1 MCLQNGICLCVCCA
15 YLCVG
20 KSDSWLS
27 LIYVNSKQIKGKSIE
42 ELDSVLSHRT
52 QNHTNCFDSLVAVHT
67 GSQAAWISSKVKLL
81 PP

>member
-15 YLCVG
+15 YLCVW

-52 QNHTNCFDSLVAVHT
+52 QSQQTALTVLLLSTLAVR
-67 GSQAAWISSKVKLL
+67 L
-81 PP
+81 PGFPLR